1 MVAIS
6 RRKLRRGG
14 RPRSN
19 CSTLKLE
26 ADCAGNAECKWNVKQ
41 SKCRKTAAKRVS
53 KKNVQA
59 VYQAKFIEIENEKI
73 IKGLSNGTMNMNPN
87 YEDKKYLTQLNKY
100 KPNKKNGI
108 NVGDILCIMGGE
120 YQYCVYVALPGK
132 VQWLGDD
139 GDTPDFVLTLLKY
152 KDILDKNNVKYDD
165 LFKNEDY
172 YVLAELSSGLQYI
185 TKRNRIVSDH
195 LLGMVIE
202 TTMPDEI
209 LNGLAEGG
217 LIML

>member
-1 MVAIS
+1 
-6 RRKLRRGG
+6 
-14 RPRSN
+14 
-19 CSTLKLE
+19 
-26 ADCAGNAECKWNVKQ
+26 
-41 SKCRKTAAKRVS
+41 
-53 KKNVQA
+53 
-59 VYQAKFIEIENEKI
+59 
-73 IKGLSNGTMNMNPN
+73 
-87 YEDKKYLTQLNKY
+87 
-100 KPNKKNGI
+100 
-108 NVGDILCIMGGE
+108 
-120 YQYCVYVALPGK
+120 
-132 VQWLGDD
+132 
-139 GDTPDFVLTLLKY
+139 LKY
-152 KDILDKNNVKYDD
+152 KYILDKNNVKYDN